1 RWRHQHAAGANP
13 RRAALHRLR
22 PRSGDRAGLGGSD
35 VPLGTDAARWSS
47 RMTGLHRAVSG
58 RVGGAAASEHAIDLV
73 FAVVGVRLPG
83 AYAAEL
89 WAALVRGLPW
99 LADEPGVGVHAIRAP
114 ACDGGLLLS
123 RRTRLALQVPTRRQA
138 DALRLS
144 GQQLDVGGE
153 RLAVGAA
160 RTRPLEP
167 YPTLSARFVA
177 TGATDALAHEE
188 AVEAM
193 LGERD
198 MPLHFI
204 CGRMRT
210 VRLGDATVSGAEV
223 VLHQLRPEQSLAM

>member
-1 RWRHQHAAGANP
+1 M
-13 RRAALHRLR
+13 
-22 PRSGDRAGLGGSD
+22 S
-35 VPLGTDAARWSS
+35 
-47 RMTGLHRAVSG
+47 GLHRAVAG
-58 RVGGAAASEHAIDLV
+58 RAGGASASEHAIDLV

-83 AYAAEL
+83 GYAAEL

-114 ACDGGLLLS
+114 ACDGSLLLS
-123 RRTRLALQVPTRRQA
+123 RRTRLALRVPTRRQA

-153 RLAVGAA
+153 RLAVGTA

-177 TGATDALAHEE
+177 TGASDALAHEE

-193 LGERD
+193 LGELD

-223 VLHQLRPEQSLAM
+223 VLHQLRPEQSLAMQERGLGGQRHLGHGLFVPHKTISDID